1 MCVASATLV
10 HFMALMAPGRLPER
24 GLADISKFL
33 LNLRT
38 FQVPSTHPKGG
49 VQFDLL
55 SDYIKVFLK
64 STHVCAS
71 PSVLCNQPCKP
82 PTTHKPTLPVVD
94 ILKTVA
100 DSGVEGQ
107 TAVELSYMLPGL
119 GQLLRG
125 VAPIF
130 IFHLGG
136 TTDPSSFVDS
146 FLIDKLGMRPINIL
160 RFARRISGSGFDT
173 EEDEKDCN
181 WQVKF
186 GPGSSMTSNVYT
198 LTFSRNLSQSCVGVE
213 GDGQS
218 EVYGARWDWLG
229 FSVNCC
235 VKNAVLQGVPV
246 AILGSAET
254 HDRYVHI

>member
-10 HFMALMAPGRLPER
+10 HFMALMAPGRLPGRE
-24 GLADISKFL
+24 LADISKFL

-38 FQVPSTHPKGG
+38 FQGQSTHPKGG
-49 VQFDLL
+49 VVFDLL
-55 SDYIKVFLK
+55 SAYIKGFLK
-64 STHVCAS
+64 STHVGAS

-136 TTDPSSFVDS
+136 TTDPSSFVNN
-146 FLIDKLGMRPINIL
+146 FLFGKLGTGPIAIL
-160 RFARRISGSGFDT
+160 RFARNSEDSGFDS
-173 EEDEKDCN
+173 N
-181 WQVKF
+181 WLVNF
-186 GPGSSMTSNVYT
+186 GPGSARSSNVYK
-198 LTFSRNLSQSCVGVE
+198 LTFSDLSQSCVGVE
-213 GDGQS
+213 GDRQS
-218 EVYGARWDWLG
+218 EVLGAHSDWLG

-246 AILGSAET
+246 AIIGSADT
-254 HDRYVHI
+254 HDMYVHI